1 MQDQHAARRAL
12 GGALAAGTAYV
23 LWGLFPLFW
32 KQLKSVDAT
41 ELIAHR
47 VVWSLFFVLA
57 LTVLMKDWDPL
68 LKALRSWRLVALHL
82 LSGGLLTINWLVYV
96 WAVNHGRVIESSLG
110 YFLVPLI
117 NVLMGRLV
125 LREHLRPL
133 QWLAIGIASVGVLMQ
148 AFGVGGLPWVA
159 ITLAISFG
167 VYGLLRKRSPLGSL
181 AGLSLETAL
190 YAPFAASFLLYRA
203 AHGGGALG
211 HSPILVEMLVLS
223 AGVVTAVPLL
233 LFAHG
238 ARTLR
243 LSTLGLLQYICP
255 SIAFALGALVYG
267 EPFDPARL
275 LSFVLIW
282 SALVLYT
289 VDNLRAQARRVG

>member
-1 MQDQHAARRAL
+1 MQDNHAARRAF
-12 GGALAAGTAYV
+12 GGAIAAGTAYI

-57 LTVLMKDWDPL
+57 LTFLMKDWDPL
-68 LKALRSWRLVALHL
+68 LKALRSWRLIGLHL

-117 NVLMGRLV
+117 NVLMGWLV

-133 QWLAIGIASVGVLMQ
+133 QWVAIGIAVAGVLMQ

-159 ITLAISFG
+159 ITLALSFG
-167 VYGLLRKRSPLGSL
+167 MYGLLRKRSPLGSL

-190 YAPFAASFLLYRA
+190 YAPVAAGFLLYRA
-203 AHGGGALG
+203 AHGLGALG
-211 HSPILVEMLVLS
+211 HSPMHVELLVLS

-233 LFAHG
+233 LFGYG
-238 ARTLR
+238 ARNLR

-255 SIAFALGALVYG
+255 SIAFALGSLVYG

-282 SALVLYT
+282 AALVLYT
-289 VDNLRAQARRVG
+289 VDNLRSQARRVV

>member
-1 MQDQHAARRAL
+1 MQDNHAARRAL
-12 GGALAAGTAYV
+12 GGALAAGAAYL

-57 LTVLMKDWDPL
+57 LTILMRDWDPL
-68 LKALRSWRLVALHL
+68 LGALRSWRLIGLHL

-133 QWLAIGIASVGVLMQ
+133 QWLAIGIATVGVLLQ

-159 ITLAISFG
+159 ITLALSFG
-167 VYGLLRKRSPLGSL
+167 FYGLLRKRSPLGSL

-190 YAPFAASFLLYRA
+190 YAPFAACFLIHRA
-203 AHGGGALG
+203 AHGLGALG
-211 HSPILVEMLVLS
+211 HSPVLVEALVLS

-233 LFAHG
+233 LFGHG
-238 ARTLR
+238 ARSLR

-255 SIAFALGALVYG
+255 SIAFALGALLYG

-282 SALVLYT
+282 AALCLYT
-289 VDNLRAQARRVG
+289 VDNLRAQARRVR

>member
-57 LTVLMKDWDPL
+57 LTFLMKDWDPL
-68 LKALRSWRLVALHL
+68 LRALRSWRLIGLHL

-125 LREHLRPL
+125 LREHLRPF

-167 VYGLLRKRSPLGSL
+167 MYGLLRKRSPLGSL

-203 AHGGGALG
+203 AHGAGALG
-211 HSPILVEMLVLS
+211 HSPIHIEMLVLS
-223 AGVVTAVPLL
+223 AGVVTAIPLL

>member
-1 MQDQHAARRAL
+1 MQDNHAARRAF
-12 GGALAAGTAYV
+12 GGAMAAGTAYI

-32 KQLKSVDAT
+32 KQLKSVEAT

-68 LKALRSWRLVALHL
+68 LKALRSWRLIGLHL

-117 NVLMGRLV
+117 NVLMGWLV

-133 QWLAIGIASVGVLMQ
+133 QWVAIGIAVVGVLMQ

-159 ITLAISFG
+159 ITLALSFG
-167 VYGLLRKRSPLGSL
+167 IYGLLRKRSPLGSL

-190 YAPFAASFLLYRA
+190 YAPFAACFLFYRA
-203 AHGGGALG
+203 AHGLGALG
-211 HSPILVEMLVLS
+211 HSPISVELLVLS

-233 LFAHG
+233 LFGYG
-238 ARTLR
+238 ARNLR

-282 SALVLYT
+282 AALVLYT

>member
-1 MQDQHAARRAL
+1 MQDDHAARRAF
-12 GGALAAGTAYV
+12 GGAIAAGTAYV

-68 LKALRSWRLVALHL
+68 LKALRSWRLIGLHL

-133 QWLAIGIASVGVLMQ
+133 QWLAIGIACVGVLMQ

-167 VYGLLRKRSPLGSL
+167 MYGLFRKRSPLGSL

-190 YAPFAASFLLYRA
+190 YAPFAAAFLFYRA
-203 AHGGGALG
+203 AHGLGALG
-211 HSPILVEMLVLS
+211 HSPMLVEMLVLS

-233 LFAHG
+233 LFGHG
-238 ARTLR
+238 ARNLR

-255 SIAFALGALVYG
+255 SIAFALGALLYN

-282 SALVLYT
+282 AALVLYT
-289 VDNLRAQARRVG
+289 VDNLRAQARRVV